1 MRPTTRGALTGAVAV
16 LLGSVAWPSAA
27 AQAPP
32 TTCNREC
39 LAGVMNTYLQA
50 LVRHDPAALPMT
62 RNVKY
67 TENGVRLTLGD
78 GLWQTA
84 SKAPVYRVDV
94 IDEQAQSVG
103 LIGRIDE
110 GGNLNWYGVRLK
122 VEPDRKVSQIEVLVN
137 RSLGGAGGGSPGA
150 GAAATRIATEPHPL
164 MMQVIPPAK
173 RAARGDLAE
182 AGNAYFTGID
192 TGETSAGVPFDPA
205 CQRREN
211 GMTMANNENAEKG
224 SMMWLD
230 CKTQFDTGFQAI
242 VTDIRERRFEV
253 VDPVTGLAFGWGYFD
268 HNGTVPKFS
277 RTLDHQMVDVAQT
290 FRQPSSFY
298 IAEVFKIVDGRIRQI
313 EAVLTTVPYQM
324 ESGW

>member
-1 MRPTTRGALTGAVAV
+1 MKTLSYRLVGSLLAVAFA
-16 LLGSVAWPSAA
+16 SNASAA
-27 AQAPP
+27 DA
-32 TTCNREC
+32 TCNRDC
-39 LAGVMNTYLQA
+39 LAGVMTSYLQA
-50 LVRHDPAALPMT
+50 LVKHDPAELATT

-67 TENGVRLTLGD
+67 TENGVRLALGD

-84 SKAPVYRVDV
+84 SKLPVYRVDV
-94 IDEQAQSVG
+94 IDEHQQSVG

-110 GGNLNWYGVRLK
+110 GGNFNWYGVRLK
-122 VEPDRKVSQIEVLVN
+122 VEPDRKVSEIEVLVN
-137 RSLGGAGGGSPGA
+137 RSLTGGAGGGAPGA
-150 GAAATRIATEPHPL
+150 GAAATRVATDPNPL
-164 MMQVIPPAK
+164 MMQVIPEAK
-173 RAARGDLAE
+173 RNTRTELAE
-182 AGNAYFTGID
+182 AGDAYFTGID
-192 TGETSAGVPFDPA
+192 TGTTSAGVPFDPK

-211 GMTMANNENAEKG
+211 GMTMASNENAEKG

-230 CKTQFDTGFQAI
+230 CKTQFDTGFQTI

-268 HNGTVPKFS
+268 HNGTVAKFS
-277 RTLDHQMVDVAQT
+277 RTLDHAMVDVAPT

-298 IAEVFKIVDGRIRQI
+298 IAEVFKVVDGKIRQI